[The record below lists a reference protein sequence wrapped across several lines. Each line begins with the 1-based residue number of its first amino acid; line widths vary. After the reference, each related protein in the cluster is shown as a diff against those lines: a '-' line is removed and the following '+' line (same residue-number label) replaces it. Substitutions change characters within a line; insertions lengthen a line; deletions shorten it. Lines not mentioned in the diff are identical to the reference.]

1 METILQQWYHWLS
14 EGLKKGL
21 EATAWPMTPPA
32 PYSAF
37 HLLFAAV
44 GITAAVFLAWRLRRL
59 SRNRLNVILF
69 IVGALLTASEGYKQ
83 LFLYEIVNHG
93 HYDWWYFP
101 FQLCSL
107 PMYLCLILPFAGR
120 FNQLLCTFMGSYN
133 LMGAFMVFLD
143 PSDLMHPYWTLTIHG
158 FLWHI
163 LVIFAGFVLAFS
175 GMAVTGSANRDKR
188 YFAGATGLFLCF
200 CVIATGINV
209 AVHPFGFADMFYIS
223 PYVPNGQLVFS
234 ELSAIYGILPGNL
247 LYIGAAILAA
257 GITFAGCRRLA
268 ALGMNR

>member
-1 METILQQWYHWLS
+1 MVLHWYDRLLQELQ
-14 EGLKKGL
+14 KGL
-21 EATAWPMTPPA
+21 QATAWPMTPPV

-44 GITAAVFLAWRLRRL
+44 GITASVLLAWKLRRL
-59 SRNRLNVILF
+59 SQGRLAGILF
-69 IVGALLTASEGYKQ
+69 IVGALLTVSEGYKQ
-83 LFLYEIVNHG
+83 IFLYEIVDHG

-120 FNQLLCTFMGSYN
+120 LKKLLCTFMGSYS
-133 LMGAFMVFLD
+133 LMGAFMVFVD

-163 LVIFAGFVLAFS
+163 LIIFAGFVVTFS
-175 GMAVTGSANRDKR
+175 GMSMTGSAALDKR
-188 YFAGATGLFLCF
+188 AFAKATGLFLCF
-200 CVIATGINV
+200 CIIATGINV
-209 AVHPFGFADMFYIS
+209 AVHPYGFADMFYIS

-234 ELSAIYGILPGNL
+234 ELSAMVGILPGNL
-247 LYIGAAILAA
+247 IYIGAAILAA
-257 GITFAGCRRLA
+257 GITFAGCRKLA
-268 ALGMNR
+268 ALGMHGRKI